1 MRKAIPFIVLLMFT
15 AAPIVKACINPAD
28 SYAVEVVLNKPGIVY
43 MPYPAFSALHNAI
56 VENGTFIFRSHYDE
70 RLIVMLWNASDG
82 PHLRVQVPVEWNET
96 VLTKTTFN
104 ASLLITA
111 DALEKLKAI
120 GWKKIDNLTFARN
133 DVTIALKPVAGN
145 ECTSD
150 RDCATGGCSGEVCA
164 PRKEATEIITPCVYK
179 PWYNCLSLTSC
190 GCVNGLCT
198 WKPNDAFEA
207 CLREHGVDPSKVIRA
222 GYFELEVEAV
232 NRSDG
237 EVNAAVKD
245 FLSAFGISCDV
256 SLTLVKTSVTRLSPS
271 LDPSEVSASKALKA
285 ELDWLIETGALRMDE
300 SDVEGV
306 LRAAEWGNAGHNS
319 HIGWYETENG
329 TSAWIPYDESL
340 NPLLV
345 RCFTSEVPAYELPN
359 GTAYV
364 GPTLTKPPSGDSAT
378 TSGSAE
384 GEVCGPGIVALLAL
398 LAAFA
403 RRR

>member
-1 MRKAIPFIVLLMFT
+1 MKRLAALIILLMFT
-15 AAPIVKACINPAD
+15 LTPVVKACMSPAD
-28 SYAVEVVLNKPGIVY
+28 TYAVEVVLNKQGIVY
-43 MPYPAFSALHNAI
+43 KPYPQFHALHNALI
-56 VENGTFIFRSHYDE
+56 ENGTFIFRSHYDR
-70 RLIVMLWNASDG
+70 RLYVMLWNGSDG
-82 PHLRVQVPVEWNET
+82 PHLRVQIPVEWKAVDVSRASLNLSLLLTEET
-96 VLTKTTFN
+96 LERLRTDGWNVTDNTTFERN
-104 ASLLITA
+104 GVRISLTP
-111 DALEKLKAI
+111 
-120 GWKKIDNLTFARN
+120 
-133 DVTIALKPVAGN
+133 VTGK

-150 RDCATGGCSGEVCA
+150 ADCATGGCSGEVCA
-164 PRKEATEIITPCVYK
+164 PEKEAREIVTPCVYR
-179 PWYNCLSLTSC
+179 PWYDCLSLTSC
-190 GCVNGLCT
+190 GCVGGICT
-198 WKPNDAFEA
+198 WKPSPAFES
-207 CLREHGVDPSKVIRA
+207 CLREHGVDPSKVIQA

-256 SLTLVKTSVTRLSPS
+256 PLTLVKTSVTRLSPS

-329 TSAWIPYDESL
+329 TSAWVPYDESL

-345 RCFTSEVPAYELPN
+345 RCFTREVPAYELPN

-378 TSGSAE
+378 TSVSAE

-398 LAAFA
+398 LAAFS